1 VPELSALAWSLLAA
15 GALLVG
21 LSKTAVPGAATI
33 SVALFAAVLP
43 ARASTGALL
52 VLLMVGDLFAVWT
65 YRAHAD
71 LVTLRRLVPTVLLG
85 VLAGT
90 AFLAVAGD
98 DGVRRTI
105 GVILLALIALTLVRR
120 RQAGRG
126 RGARGAEPGEG
137 GGGGAAHAGGG
148 EVPRAGGGETAQTS
162 GGEAS
167 PSGRGA
173 AASSGNGALRRRV
186 VTGTYG
192 VLGGFTTMVANA
204 GGPVMSLYFL
214 ASSFSINRFL
224 GTAAWFF
231 FAVNLAKTP
240 FSVSLGLITADSLRL
255 DLVLVPAV
263 VVGALVG
270 RPLARR
276 LDQQVFERLVMGL
289 TVVSAAYL
297 LVS

>member
-1 VPELSALAWSLLAA
+1 MPELSALAWSLLAV

-52 VLLMVGDLFAVWT
+52 VLLMVGDLFAVWS
-65 YRAHAD
+65 YREHAD
-71 LVTLRRLVPTVLLG
+71 LATLRRLVPTVLLG

-105 GVILLALIALTLVRR
+105 GVILLGLIALTLTRRARVRR
-120 RQAGRG
+120 ARRAGEEATRAAG
-126 RGARGAEPGEG
+126 DGAPRPA
-137 GGGGAAHAGGG
+137 GGGAPRPAG
-148 EVPRAGGGETAQTS
+148 S
-162 GGEAS
+162 
-167 PSGRGA
+167 A
-173 AASSGNGALRRRV
+173 ARRRRL

-204 GGPVMSLYFL
+204 GGPVMALYFL

-263 VVGALVG
+263 VLGALVG

-276 LDQQVFERLVMGL
+276 LDQQLFERLVMAL
-289 TVVSAAYL
+289 TVVSAFYL
-297 LVS
+297 LLG

>member
-1 VPELSALAWSLLAA
+1 MPELSALAWSLLVA

-52 VLLMVGDLFAVWT
+52 VLLMVGDLFAVWS

-71 LVTLRRLVPTVLLG
+71 LATLRRLVPTVLLG

-105 GVILLALIALTLVRR
+105 GVILLGLLALTVARR
-120 RQAGRG
+120 
-126 RGARGAEPGEG
+126 ARSRRARRTGEG
-137 GGGGAAHAGGG
+137 SPRPAGGG
-148 EVPRAGGGETAQTS
+148 
-162 GGEAS
+162 
-167 PSGRGA
+167 
-173 AASSGNGALRRRV
+173 LRRRIT
-186 VTGTYG
+186 TGTYG

-204 GGPVMSLYFL
+204 GGPVMALYFL
-214 ASSFSINRFL
+214 ASSYSINRFL

-255 DLVLVPAV
+255 DLLLLPAV
-263 VVGALVG
+263 VLGALVG

-276 LDQQVFERLVMGL
+276 LDQQLFERLVMAL
-289 TVVSAAYL
+289 TVVSALYL
-297 LVS
+297 LLG